1 MIAAATKAGVVRVV
15 NRQTGERT
23 LIKGMEG
30 AVQDIAFAHIPQEI
44 ILAIVDMK
52 GNLFIHKAYE
62 VVSDLMCSLLLHI
75 MPDTSCVPQAGDF
88 FRVIWCPYIPE
99 VPDDI
104 EDNDEPSSSQHLP
117 SYLLALSR
125 GRKVELWNVKM
136 VIDIHQEGP
145 VKPGMVE
152 TGYLEIM
159 EHTKPIVDA
168 AFAPDGTAVA
178 TASLDGEVKFF
189 QVYMENGKKPKC
201 LHQWTPHRGQPVSS
215 LFFLDNHKNYNPDIQ
230 FWKFA
235 ITGANNNS
243 ELKVWSCESWTCL
256 QTLVFQVRPDRENKL
271 NACIDL
277 ASGYLLL
284 SDFHHKVLYVLELYT
299 NNKETVAAIVSI
311 SEFLLPYPILS
322 FGIVDAGV
330 TRFKSENLDEVCNDE
345 NDEESVLGVLVR
357 MYLVQPKSLQDCQ
370 VAFIPPT
377 PGTAE
382 RSLVDGS
389 LAYHDMIPDIPVN
402 ISNGELNTSNPNLQ
416 DMSSSHTHSSLH
428 LNLMTPDAFNSPVKL
443 ETSGSSLKQSHMEE
457 VSYSNTTT
465 LVASPHSLDDVDN
478 TLLTGLGNN
487 DNTMVLGFAS
497 GGSSPSREVQEILG
511 EGKRFYQE
519 TDDIH
524 QDEEQVEIIP
534 EGKVAATVWPEIP
547 MLRASEVRKNEEHA
561 RRSVNTGDNSASVEE
576 MWKINQRLET
586 SISSMIHIMNSLM
599 QASEEQASEIKHL
612 REEIHHQNLLCEI
625 DKIISRSAQQQLM
638 LLEKVLSSKENK
650 HQQESLAAA
659 VSQSVIN
666 FLSTKFADSV
676 NNEVS
681 KTVGPIVMSQMD
693 SLKHQIHVELS
704 QKLSTTDHL
713 LKENITKLVH
723 SKSVMDVLSAAV
735 VSSLTPVIS
744 QCYRDYFTNM
754 VMPSFEKSC
763 SMMFSQVNE
772 TFNKGSKEF
781 VNIIE
786 TQTRR
791 YADKTREQGAQVQS
805 LQEVLRTSVAQ
816 MNADMKKSVVGIEK
830 HVMEAVTNALSIQQA
845 TLEGSVIAAVRSRAV
860 TPAPHVLDT
869 HLQQAQ
875 ILQLISQGQIN
886 TAFQQVI
893 IKLFSWQVY

>member
-1 MIAAATKAGVVRVV
+1 MIAAVNKAGAVRVV
-15 NRQTGERT
+15 NRKTDERT

-30 AVQDIAFAHIPQEI
+30 AVQDIAFAHIPHEI

-62 VVSDLMCSLLLHI
+62 VVSDLMCSLVLHI
-75 MPDTSCVPQAGDF
+75 LPDTSCPPQPDVS
-88 FRVIWCPYIPE
+88 FRVFWCPYIPDP
-99 VPDDI
+99 VFDD
-104 EDNDEPSSSQHLP
+104 DTDEAPSTHLP

-136 VIDIHQEGP
+136 VADVHQEGP
-145 VKPGMVE
+145 VKPGVVE
-152 TGYLEIM
+152 MGYLEIT
-159 EHTKPIVDA
+159 EHSEPIVDA
-168 AFAPDGTAVA
+168 SFSPDGTAVA

-215 LFFLDNHKNYNPDIQ
+215 LFFLDNHKNYNSDIQ

-256 QTLVFQVRPDRENKL
+256 QTLVFQVRPDKPMKL
-271 NACIDL
+271 NACLDL

-284 SDFHHKVLYVLELYT
+284 SDFHHKVLYVLELRT
-299 NNKETVAAIVSI
+299 NNKDTVAAIVSI

-330 TRFKSENLDEVCNDE
+330 TRFKSDNLDEVCTDE
-345 NDEESVLGVLVR
+345 NDEDSVIGVLVK
-357 MYLVQPKSLQDCQ
+357 MFLVQPKSLQDCQ
-370 VAFIPPT
+370 VTFIPPV
-377 PGTAE
+377 PGTAD
-382 RSLVDGS
+382 RSLVEGS
-389 LAYHDMIPDIPVN
+389 LVYHDVKQDIPVN

-416 DMSSSHTHSSLH
+416 EMSSSRTHSSLH
-428 LNLMTPDAFNSPVKL
+428 LNLMTPDAFNSPAKV
-443 ETSGSSLKQSHMEE
+443 ETSGSSLIQSHMEE

-465 LVASPHSLDDVDN
+465 LVASPHSTIDDVDN
-478 TLLTGLGNN
+478 TLLTGLVND
-487 DNTMVLGFAS
+487 DNTMVVGFAS

-511 EGKRFYQE
+511 EGKRFYQDA
-519 TDDIH
+519 DDI
-524 QDEEQVEIIP
+524 QQEEEQVEIVP
-534 EGKVAATVWPEIP
+534 EGAVWPEIP
-547 MLRASEVRKNEEHA
+547 MLRASEVRKNEEQA
-561 RRSVNTGDNSASVEE
+561 RRSVNIGESSGSMEE

-586 SISSMIHIMNSLM
+586 SISSMIHVMNSLM
-599 QASEEQASEIKHL
+599 QAFEEQASEIKHL
-612 REEIHHQNLLCEI
+612 REEIHHQNLLREI
-625 DKIISRSAQQQLM
+625 DKIITHNAQQQLL
-638 LLEKVLSSKENK
+638 LLEKVLNTKDNK
-650 HQQESLAAA
+650 QQQDNLAAA

-666 FLSTKFADSV
+666 FLSSKFIDSV

-681 KTVGPIVMSQMD
+681 KTVGPVIVSQMD
-693 SLKHQIHVELS
+693 VLKHQIHVELS
-704 QKLSTTDHL
+704 QKLSATDHL

-744 QCYRDYFTNM
+744 QCYKEYFTNI
-754 VMPSFEKSC
+754 VMPSFEKAS
-763 SMMFSQVNE
+763 SVMFSQINE

-786 TQTRR
+786 TQAHH
-791 YADKTREQGAQVQS
+791 YADKNREHSAQVQS
-805 LQEVLRTSVAQ
+805 LQEVLRNSVAQ
-816 MNADMKKSVVGIEK
+816 MNADLKKSVVGIEK

-886 TAFQQVI
+886 AAFQQVHLSLI
-893 IKLFSWQVY
+893 FV